1 MKKEEEKTNVMRI
14 LDQKK
19 VKYTPHSYDPEQAVS
34 GVEVATVLGQD
45 VERVFKTLVT
55 TGKTG
60 NHYVFVIPAAEELDL
75 KKAAAAVGVLT
86 RWKEIISNTLSS
98 LS

>member
-1 MKKEEEKTNVMRI
+1 MRI

-34 GVEVATVLGQD
+34 GVEVAAVLRQD
-45 VERVFKTLVT
+45 EERVFKTLVT

-60 NHYVFVIPAAEELDL
+60 NHYVFVIPVAEELGELVQLGWILDSEL
-75 KKAAAAVGVLT
+75 
-86 RWKEIISNTLSS
+86 
-98 LS
+98 